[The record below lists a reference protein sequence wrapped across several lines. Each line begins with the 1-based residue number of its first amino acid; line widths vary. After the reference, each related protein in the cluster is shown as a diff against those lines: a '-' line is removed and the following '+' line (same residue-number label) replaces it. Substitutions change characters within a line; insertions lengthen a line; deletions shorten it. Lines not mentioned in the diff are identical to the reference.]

1 MTGPK
6 KGHVPNPTATAGGAA
21 CCACRC
27 HGGKASSVQGYL
39 HSMVEIGLLKIL
51 LDHEVL
57 DSIPEGADGIAL
69 DELAA
74 DVGAEPRLLG
84 RFADFLIASRFFS
97 SSTSSS
103 SSPTPS
109 LPQQQQRRV
118 THTALSRSIARD
130 PEARLLFSLAFDF
143 LLVPATEWSE
153 FFDAHGLAGPRGS
166 FSSSPSPPP
175 SGDNDEAAGT
185 KTRGGTPFALAAGH
199 PHSSPRSIL
208 DTMPERAVSLRRILD
223 AAFYGGGGAPE
234 ALYDFG
240 WVGEYAGS
248 SGGRTLVVDV
258 SGDGRALS
266 AILAAE
272 PRIPATRCVVQDRA
286 GDKRESGGKGGPGQ
300 VKRMVADML
309 EEQPIK
315 GLYCSAP

>member
-1 MTGPK
+1 
-6 KGHVPNPTATAGGAA
+6 
-21 CCACRC
+21 
-27 HGGKASSVQGYL
+27 
-39 HSMVEIGLLKIL
+39 MVEIGLLKIL

-69 DELAA
+69 DELAT
-74 DVGAEPRLLG
+74 DMGAEPRLLG
-84 RFADFLIASRFFS
+84 RFADFLIASRFL
-97 SSTSSS
+97 
-103 SSPTPS
+103 SSPSPT
-109 LPQQQQRRV
+109 LQQQQQQQQQRQDCTQQRRV

-153 FFDAHGLAGPRGS
+153 FFDAHGLAEPRGS
-166 FSSSPSPPP
+166 FSSSSPSPPP
-175 SGDNDEAAGT
+175 SDDNSEAAGT
-185 KTRGGTPFALAAGH
+185 KTGGRTPFALAAGH
-199 PHSSPRSIL
+199 PRSSPRSIL
-208 DTMPERAVSLRRILD
+208 DTMPERAASLRRVID
-223 AAFYGGGGAPE
+223 AAFHGGGGAGSGGIGGVPE

-240 WVGEYAGS
+240 WVGEYAASGGGS
-248 SGGRTLVVDV
+248 GGGRTLVVDV
-258 SGDGRALS
+258 SGDGQALS

-315 GLYCSAP
+315 GLYCSAL